1 MIARTILSIAA
12 SAALTATLIS
22 TGLAQPAAS
31 AASSASSPPAT
42 TTSGPVAV
50 VVSIPLPSG
59 ISREQAITAMQK
71 SVPQYQALPGLAR
84 KYFTL
89 SDDGRFGGIY
99 LWNSRAEAQAWFSD
113 GWRAKAAATYGAA
126 PEVTYFDVP
135 IVLETGAAAT
145 KPR

>member
-12 SAALTATLIS
+12 SAALTATLNS
-22 TGLAQPAAS
+22 TGLAQPA
-31 AASSASSPPAT
+31 SSATSSPPAT